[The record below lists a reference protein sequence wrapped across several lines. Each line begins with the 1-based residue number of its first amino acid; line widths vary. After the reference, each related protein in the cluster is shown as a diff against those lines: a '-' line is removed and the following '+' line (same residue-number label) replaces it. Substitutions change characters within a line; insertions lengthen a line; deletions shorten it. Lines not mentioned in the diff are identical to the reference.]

1 MKRILAQVRKEL
13 TQLRRDRLTLALAL
27 VLPVLLLL
35 LLSKATSLTVKDI
48 PLVVQDLDHTPMS
61 RKYIE

>member
-27 VLPVLLLL
+27 VLPILLLL

-48 PLVVQDLDHTPMS
+48 PARRTGS
-61 RKYIE
+61 RPYAHVTQLH